1 MTITKL
7 RVFAFAVIVV
17 VTIAQG
23 LTCAQPIPGDVF
35 REYLWFNEKGDA
47 GQSLRV
53 GGRHGQEHPDRGWAH
68 DYINAPVVLKHNFDL
83 EHAVK
88 AEVVVEKI
96 LCHVDTVGLAIR
108 INDGDWIYIPE
119 PADIPVPASNYQH
132 HFYPVVRI
140 PLSQLNSGTDNQ
152 FVMRVD
158 EKHPWNWPQNLV
170 NGVHFR
176 VYYDSDKKNHPNGK
190 IITPCSGSPLG
201 CKVELCRQVQSSDGP
216 IKQVD
221 YVGFHEDVNFEGDGK
236 YRQWHYHFF
245 HDRIINHIGSA
256 TQAPYLIDWDTS
268 WVPDQKQP
276 MRIAARVIDETG
288 MIYMTEAVEGL
299 SLLRPGLS
307 VELCKPYNIPKKWA
321 TNRIEKGES
330 FDIVGD
336 LSKAVAAQLVWSSWS
351 PGYMNGIY
359 INDKKVFQCEGP
371 KYACYAHRV
380 AIGDVS
386 SFQSGRNILKTGKT
400 PLNKKGKMVHGM
412 EVNWPG
418 IMVLIQ
424 YKEQTNE
431 HQGNN

>member
-1 MTITKL
+1 MAITKVT
-7 RVFAFAVIVV
+7 VFAIAVIV
-17 VTIAQG
+17 TIVQG
-23 LTCAQPIPGDVF
+23 ITYAQPIPGDVF

-47 GQSLRV
+47 GQALRV
-53 GGRHGQEHPDRGWAH
+53 GGKHGQEHPDRGWAH

-96 LCHVDTVGLAIR
+96 LCHVDTIGLAIQ

-119 PADIPVPASNYQH
+119 PAGIPVPASNYQH
-132 HFYPVVRI
+132 HFYPVVRV
-140 PLSQLNSGTDNQ
+140 PLSQLKSGNGNQ
-152 FVMRVD
+152 FRMRVD
-158 EKHPWNWPQNLV
+158 AEQSWETSWPQNLI

-190 IITPCSGSPLG
+190 IITPHSGSSLG
-201 CKVELCRQVQSSDGP
+201 CTVELRTQAQSSNSP

-245 HDRIINHIGSA
+245 HGRIMNHIGSA
-256 TQAPYLIDWDTS
+256 TESPFLVNWDTS

-276 MRIAARVIDETG
+276 MRIAARVIDEAG
-288 MIYMTEAVEGL
+288 MIYMTEAVEDL

-307 VELCKPYNIPKKWA
+307 VELCKPYNIPKEWV
-321 TNRIEKGES
+321 TNLSEMRES

-336 LSKAVAAQLVWSSWS
+336 PSRAVVAQLVFSSWCAR
-351 PGYMNGIY
+351 YMNGIY
-359 INDKKVFQCEGP
+359 INGTKVFQNEGP
-371 KYACYAHRV
+371 GYAYYAHR
-380 AIGDVS
+380 ITIDDVS
-386 SFQSGRNILKTGKT
+386 SLQSGKNSLKTGKT
-400 PLNKKGKMVHGM
+400 PLNKKGGMDHGM

-418 IMVLIQ
+418 IMILIQ
-424 YKEQTNE
+424 YKEQTDD

>member
-1 MTITKL
+1 MEITKS
-7 RVFAFAVIVV
+7 RVLAVAVIVI
-17 VTIAQG
+17 IAQG
-23 LTCAQPIPGDVF
+23 IAYSQPIPGDVF
-35 REYLWFNEKGDA
+35 REYLWFNEEGKA
-47 GQSLRV
+47 GQALRV
-53 GGRHGQEHPDRGWAH
+53 GGKHGQEHPDRGWAH

-96 LCHVDTVGLAIR
+96 LCHADTIGLAIQ

-119 PADIPVPASNYQH
+119 PADIPVPACNYQH
-132 HFYPVVRI
+132 HFYPTVRI
-140 PLSQLNSGTDNQ
+140 PLSRLKPGNTNQ
-152 FVMRVD
+152 FRMRVD
-158 EKHPWNWPQNLV
+158 AEQSWVPSWPQNLI

-176 VYYDSDKKNHPNGK
+176 IYYDPDKKTHPNGK
-190 IITPCSGSPLG
+190 IITSHLGSPLDRT
-201 CKVELCRQVQSSDGP
+201 VELRTQAQSPNSR
-216 IKQVD
+216 IEQVD
-221 YVGFHEDVNFEGDGK
+221 YVGFYEDVNFEGDGK
-236 YRQWHYHFF
+236 YRQWHYHFY
-245 HDRIINHIGSA
+245 HGRIMNHIGSA
-256 TQAPYLIDWDTS
+256 TESPFLVHWDTS
-268 WVPDQKQP
+268 WVPNQKQP
-276 MRIAARVIDETG
+276 MRIAARVIDEAG

-307 VELCKPYNIPKKWA
+307 VELCKPYNIPKKWT
-321 TNRIEKGES
+321 TNRIKRGES

-371 KYACYAHRV
+371 KYAYYAHRV
-380 AIGDVS
+380 TIDDVS
-386 SFQSGRNILKTGKT
+386 SFQPGRNVLKTGKT
-400 PLNKKGKMVHGM
+400 PLYKGKMVHGM